1 MKKRIL
7 DLILKNP
14 GLKITALIFAIIL
27 WFFVVSVNDPDNT
40 RTMVVPVQVINTDVL
55 ENTNE
60 YYVLTG
66 KTTVT
71 FQVTGKR
78 SVLDRLTPA
87 NFSATADMNNLDR
100 ENSRIPVEIQT
111 LSSASSVTLSSKARY
126 LDVTIGQ
133 KKEKKLVITGVAKGT
148 PADGFAV
155 ADTVVAPN
163 VIRLNGP
170 TDIINKVVSAA
181 AYVDVEGMSS
191 TISESVVV
199 KFLDENGGE
208 VESALM
214 ESNLTTVEVTANI
227 RPVKSV
233 AILIETK
240 GELKEGLALGE
251 VTAEPERITVI
262 GPSSVLNDL
271 TEVIVP
277 SSVIDLTTI
286 SKNFETTV
294 DISAYLPQGVS
305 LLNQKQSS
313 IKIKVGILERVKKTF
328 EIPAANFTFTNVE
341 PGMKATLQEQRL
353 SVEISGLEADLEKLK
368 ASDITGS
375 IDCSGLTEGSHK
387 VNVKL
392 NLNEEFTASTVSGDV
407 MISPSSQTDTPPSDT
422 GENENS
428 GSSGNSGTSASSPT
442 SSLNSGS
449 F

>member
-14 GLKITALIFAIIL
+14 GLKITAVLFAIVL

-40 RTMVVPVQVINTDVL
+40 RTIVVPVQVVNADIL
-55 ENTNE
+55 ESTNE
-60 YYVLTG
+60 YYVLSG

-78 SVLDRLTPA
+78 SVLDRLTAA

-100 ENSRIPVEIQT
+100 ENSRIPIEIQT
-111 LSSASSVTLSSKARY
+111 LSNASALTLSSKARY

-133 KKEKKLVITGVAKGT
+133 KKDKKLVITGVAKGT

-155 ADTVVAPN
+155 ADTEVVPN
-163 VIRLNGP
+163 IIRINGP
-170 TDIINKVVSAA
+170 SDVINRVVSAA

-191 TISESVVV
+191 TISEAVVV
-199 KFLDENGGE
+199 KLLDENGAE
-208 VESALM
+208 VESSFL
-214 ESNLTTVEVTANI
+214 ETNLTTVEVTANI
-227 RPVKSV
+227 RPIKSV

-271 TEVIVP
+271 TEVVVP

-313 IKIKVGILERVKKTF
+313 IKIRVEILERVKTTF

-392 NLNEEFTASTVSGDV
+392 NLNQEFTASTVSGDV
-407 MISPSSQTDTPPSDT
+407 MISAVTQTDTPGQES
-422 GENENS
+422 GEPQNS
-428 GSSGNSGTSASSPT
+428 GSSQNPTSSGSSPT
-442 SSLNSGS
+442 SGNTSGS
-449 F
+449 

>member
-14 GLKITALIFAIIL
+14 GLKITAVLFAIVL

-40 RTMVVPVQVINTDVL
+40 RTIVVPVQVVNADIL
-55 ENTNE
+55 ESTNE
-60 YYVLTG
+60 YYVLSG

-78 SVLDRLTPA
+78 SVLDRLTAA

-100 ENSRIPVEIQT
+100 ENSRIPIEIQT
-111 LSSASSVTLSSKARY
+111 LSNASALTLSSKARY

-133 KKEKKLVITGVAKGT
+133 KKDKKLVITGVAKGT

-155 ADTVVAPN
+155 ADTEVVPN
-163 VIRLNGP
+163 IIRINGP
-170 TDIINKVVSAA
+170 SDVINRVVSAT

-191 TISESVVV
+191 TISEAVVV
-199 KFLDENGGE
+199 KLLDENGAE
-208 VESALM
+208 VESSFL
-214 ESNLTTVEVTANI
+214 ETNLTTVEVTANI
-227 RPVKSV
+227 RPIKSV

-271 TEVIVP
+271 TEVVVP

-313 IKIKVGILERVKKTF
+313 IKIRVEILERVKKTF

-392 NLNEEFTASTVSGDV
+392 NLNQEFTASTVSGDV
-407 MISPSSQTDTPPSDT
+407 MISAVTQTDTPGQES
-422 GENENS
+422 GEPQNS
-428 GSSGNSGTSASSPT
+428 GSSQNPT
-442 SSLNSGS
+442 NSGS
-449 F
+449 SATSGNTSGS

>member
-40 RTMVVPVQVINTDVL
+40 RTIVVPVQVVNADVL

-60 YYVLTG
+60 YYVLSG

-78 SVLDRLTPA
+78 SVLDRLTAA

-100 ENSRIPVEIQT
+100 ENSRIPIEVQT
-111 LSSASSVTLSSKARY
+111 LSNASAVTLSSKARY

-133 KKEKKLVITGVAKGT
+133 KKDKKLVITGVAKGT

-155 ADTVVAPN
+155 ADTEVVPN
-163 VIRLNGP
+163 IIRINGP
-170 TDIINKVVSAA
+170 SDVINRVVSAT

-191 TISESVVV
+191 TISEAVVV
-199 KFLDENGGE
+199 KLLDENGAE
-208 VESALM
+208 VESSFL
-214 ESNLTTVEVTANI
+214 ETNLTTVEVTANI
-227 RPVKSV
+227 RPIKSV

-240 GELKEGLALGE
+240 GELKEGLALGA

-271 TEVIVP
+271 TEVVVP
-277 SSVIDLTTI
+277 SSVIDLSTI
-286 SKNFETTV
+286 TKNFETTV
-294 DISAYLPQGVS
+294 DISAYLPNGVS
-305 LLNQKQSS
+305 LQNQKQSS
-313 IKIKVGILERVKKTF
+313 IKIKVEILERVKKTF
-328 EIPAANFTFTNVE
+328 DIPAANFTFTNVE
-341 PGMKATLQEQRL
+341 TGMKAALQEQRL
-353 SVEISGLEADLEKLK
+353 SVEITGLEADLEKLK

-407 MISPSSQTDTPPSDT
+407 MISSGTPADTPSQDSGDPQ
-422 GENENS
+422 NS
-428 GSSGNSGTSASSPT
+428 GSSQNQTSSGSSTTSGNS
-442 SSLNSGS
+442 SGS
-449 F
+449 

>member
-14 GLKITALIFAIIL
+14 GLKITALLFAIVL

-40 RTMVVPVQVINTDVL
+40 RTIVVPVQVVNADIL
-55 ENTNE
+55 ESTNE
-60 YYVLTG
+60 YYVLSG

-78 SVLDRLTPA
+78 SVLDRLTAA

-100 ENSRIPVEIQT
+100 ENSRIPIEIQT
-111 LSSASSVTLSSKARY
+111 LSNASALTLSSKARY

-133 KKEKKLVITGVAKGT
+133 KKDKKLVITGVAKGT

-155 ADTVVAPN
+155 ADTEVVPN
-163 VIRLNGP
+163 IIRINGP
-170 TDIINKVVSAA
+170 SDVINRVVSAA

-191 TISESVVV
+191 TISEAVVV
-199 KFLDENGGE
+199 KLLDENGAE
-208 VESALM
+208 VESSFL
-214 ESNLTTVEVTANI
+214 ETNLTTVEVTANI
-227 RPVKSV
+227 RPIKSV

-271 TEVIVP
+271 TEVVVP

-313 IKIKVGILERVKKTF
+313 IKIKVEILERVKKTF

-392 NLNEEFTASTVSGDV
+392 NLNQEFTASTVSGDV
-407 MISPSSQTDTPPSDT
+407 MIRAVTQTDTPGQDS
-422 GENENS
+422 GEPQNS
-428 GSSGNSGTSASSPT
+428 GSSQNPTSSGSSPT
-442 SSLNSGS
+442 SGNTSGS
-449 F
+449 

>member
-14 GLKITALIFAIIL
+14 GLKITALLFAIVL

-40 RTMVVPVQVINTDVL
+40 RTIVVPVQVVNADIL
-55 ENTNE
+55 ESTNE
-60 YYVLTG
+60 YYVLSG

-78 SVLDRLTPA
+78 SVLDRLTAA

-100 ENSRIPVEIQT
+100 ENSRIPIEIQT
-111 LSSASSVTLSSKARY
+111 LTNTSALTLSSKARY

-133 KKEKKLVITGVAKGT
+133 KKDKKLVITGVAKGT

-155 ADTVVAPN
+155 ADTEVVPN
-163 VIRLNGP
+163 IIRINGP
-170 TDIINKVVSAA
+170 SDVINRVVSAT

-191 TISESVVV
+191 TISEAVVV
-199 KFLDENGGE
+199 KLLDENGAE
-208 VESALM
+208 VESSFL
-214 ESNLTTVEVTANI
+214 ETNLTTVEVTANI
-227 RPVKSV
+227 RPIKSV

-271 TEVIVP
+271 TEVVVP

-313 IKIKVGILERVKKTF
+313 IKIKVEILERVKKTF

-392 NLNEEFTASTVSGDV
+392 NLNQEFTASTVSGDV
-407 MISPSSQTDTPPSDT
+407 MISSATQTDTPGQDS
-422 GENENS
+422 GEPQNS
-428 GSSGNSGTSASSPT
+428 GSSQNPT
-442 SSLNSGS
+442 SSGSSATSGNTSGS
-449 F
+449 

>member
-14 GLKITALIFAIIL
+14 GLKITAVLFAIVL

-40 RTMVVPVQVINTDVL
+40 RTIVVPVQVVNADIL
-55 ENTNE
+55 ESTNE
-60 YYVLTG
+60 YYVLSG

-78 SVLDRLTPA
+78 SVLDRLTAA

-100 ENSRIPVEIQT
+100 ENSRIPIEIQT
-111 LSSASSVTLSSKARY
+111 LSNASALTLSSKARY

-133 KKEKKLVITGVAKGT
+133 KKDKKLVITGVAKGT

-155 ADTVVAPN
+155 ADTEVVPN
-163 VIRLNGP
+163 IIRINGP
-170 TDIINKVVSAA
+170 SDVINRVVSAT

-191 TISESVVV
+191 TISEAVVV
-199 KFLDENGGE
+199 KLLDENGAE
-208 VESALM
+208 VESSFL
-214 ESNLTTVEVTANI
+214 ETNLTTVEVTANI
-227 RPVKSV
+227 RPIKSV

-271 TEVIVP
+271 TEVVVP

-286 SKNFETTV
+286 SKDFETTV

-313 IKIKVGILERVKKTF
+313 IKIRVEILERVKKTF

-392 NLNEEFTASTVSGDV
+392 NLNQEFTASTVSGDV
-407 MISPSSQTDTPPSDT
+407 MISAVTQTDTPGQES
-422 GENENS
+422 GEPQNS
-428 GSSGNSGTSASSPT
+428 GSSQNPT
-442 SSLNSGS
+442 SSGSSATSGNTSGS
-449 F
+449 

>member
-14 GLKITALIFAIIL
+14 GLKITAVLFAIVL

-40 RTMVVPVQVINTDVL
+40 RTIVVPVQVVNADIL
-55 ENTNE
+55 ESTNE
-60 YYVLTG
+60 YYVLSG

-78 SVLDRLTPA
+78 SVLDRLTAA

-100 ENSRIPVEIQT
+100 ENSRIPIEIQT
-111 LSSASSVTLSSKARY
+111 LSNASALTLSSKARY

-133 KKEKKLVITGVAKGT
+133 KKDKKLVITGVAKGT

-155 ADTVVAPN
+155 ADTEVVPN
-163 VIRLNGP
+163 IIRINGP
-170 TDIINKVVSAA
+170 SDVINRVVSAA

-191 TISESVVV
+191 TISEAVVV
-199 KFLDENGGE
+199 KLLDENGAE
-208 VESALM
+208 VESSFL
-214 ESNLTTVEVTANI
+214 ETNLTTVEVTANI
-227 RPVKSV
+227 RPIKSV

-271 TEVIVP
+271 TEVVVP

-313 IKIKVGILERVKKTF
+313 IKIRVEILERVKTTF

-392 NLNEEFTASTVSGDV
+392 NLNQEFTASTVSGDV
-407 MISPSSQTDTPPSDT
+407 MISAVTQTDTPGQES
-422 GENENS
+422 GEPQNS
-428 GSSGNSGTSASSPT
+428 GSSQNPT
-442 SSLNSGS
+442 SSGSSATSGNTSGS
-449 F
+449 